1 MQQLPFEFREN
12 YAKFWMSIV
21 HANVQEMQKHSE
33 KLGVKELY
41 SYFACMV
48 SGRSMTSVLGGKVI
62 KTKTSEEEKQI
73 KVDAS
78 VYLVS
83 DKFFCRDKAIHNLFY
98 FAHFILPIFRMKLWK
113 CFTKCQ
119 AKCFLFSRPTTC
131 SGV

>member
-1 MQQLPFEFREN
+1 
-12 YAKFWMSIV
+12 MSII
-21 HANVQEMQKHSE
+21 HANVQEMQEHSE

-48 SGRSMTSVLGGKVI
+48 AGRSMTSVLGGKVK

-83 DKFFCRDKAIHNLFY
+83 DKFFCREKPIHTLFY
-98 FAHFILPIFRMKLWK
+98 FSHFNLLIFRMKLWK
-113 CFTKCQ
+113 CFTKCL
-119 AKCFLFSRPTTC
+119 AKCFLFSRRMTC